1 MSKYKI
7 KLNKDRCISCHACEV
22 HCKVKNNV
30 PQGIQLNKIII
41 SGPSVDKNGKLTYT
55 MKYQPCFH
63 CKKPECVAACPTGA
77 MSIRDA
83 DGLVYVRE
91 TLCDGCKSCMEAC
104 PWGVPQFNVLTGKIL
119 KCDYCMDRIDNGLNP
134 ACVAGCT
141 AHALSFVRL
150 A

>member
-30 PQGIQLNKIII
+30 PQGIQLNKIMI

-104 PWGVPQFNVLTGKIL
+104 PWGVPQFNVLTGKIM

-150 A
+150 T

>member
-30 PQGIQLNKIII
+30 PQGIQLNKIMI